1 MRINKNSNITKA
13 LSVFKIGK
21 VDNNLS
27 KDNSDS
33 DYVKINYLMDE
44 LTESQYITRN
54 YQIGITYVQ
63 IAKSTLSEVK
73 KTILEMKEIFDKCKN
88 ENNTSF
94 GRESLNFK
102 FEELCK
108 KFNKESNKLTVDIR
122 ENLFY
127 NSKNEL
133 VFKVFDSKSLENC
146 ILIPK
151 LDPNKLNLVNI
162 NIKNEINANEAYEK
176 ITQALDYITSSE
188 KAIKDSEEKLLKVN
202 LTDIMS
208 ANLMALSSNE
218 NKESIQKLLELTRK
232 GLLKENN
239 TYLKDLNK
247 DK

>member
-1 MRINKNSNITKA
+1 
-13 LSVFKIGK
+13 
-21 VDNNLS
+21 
-27 KDNSDS
+27 
-33 DYVKINYLMDE
+33 MDE

-73 KTILEMKEIFDKCKN
+73 KTILDMKEIFDKCKN
-88 ENNTSF
+88 EDNTSF
-94 GRESLNFK
+94 GRE
-102 FEELCK
+102 
-108 KFNKESNKLTVDIR
+108 LTIDIR

-127 NSKNEL
+127 NSNNEL

-151 LDPNKLNLVNI
+151 LDANKLNLRNI
-162 NIKNEINANEAYEK
+162 NIKNEINANEAYNK
-176 ITQALDYITSSE
+176 MNQALDYILLSE
-188 KAIKDSEEKLLKVN
+188 KAIKDSEEKLLRVN

-218 NKESIQKLLELTRK
+218 NKESIEKLLELTRR
-232 GLLKENN
+232 GLLKEGN
-239 TYLKDLNK
+239 TYLKEINK